1 MATVLV
7 AGGTGSIGRAIV
19 EALVEQSNFKI
30 IVLGRKASLRIHY

>member
-19 EALVEQSNFKI
+19 EALVEQGKFGV
-30 IVLGRKASLRIHY
+30 IVLGRKASPMIR

>member
-19 EALVEQSNFKI
+19 EALVEQGKFDV
-30 IVLGRKASLRIHY
+30 IVLGRKASPMIR